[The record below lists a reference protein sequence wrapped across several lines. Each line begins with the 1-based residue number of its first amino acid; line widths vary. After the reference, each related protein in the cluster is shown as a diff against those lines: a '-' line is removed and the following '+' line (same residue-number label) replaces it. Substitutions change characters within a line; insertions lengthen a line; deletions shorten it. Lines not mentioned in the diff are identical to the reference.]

1 MRKALAFAYS
11 IWDPT
16 GNITALVESPVEIAE
31 QPAAAARIMEAHGEV
46 EQVGFVRFFSDAAH
60 PQAELRM
67 AGGEFCGNASMCTAA
82 LCRLQGKTAQE
93 TIDLR
98 VSGALGP
105 VQVTLHEEGDAA
117 FRAGIRM
124 PYPKEIRRDT
134 FVFEELKGE
143 LQLVRMDGISHLIA
157 RGSSPLYGLK
167 DDPVKAGRAI
177 KAWCGLLGADG
188 LGLMFL
194 DASHYDDTF
203 IMPPLVYVPGS
214 GTLFYEHSCASGSAA
229 AGAYLSAERGRPVR
243 VLLHEPGGDL
253 LVTADHGAC
262 SIHLHGHVRLLKR
275 IGKDASL
282 T

>member
-31 QPAAAARIMEAHGEV
+31 QPAAAARIMEAHEEV

-98 VSGALGP
+98 VSGASGL

-117 FRAGIRM
+117 FRAKCVAALREAAREEGR
-124 PYPKEIRRDT
+124 T
-134 FVFEELKGE
+134 VLFVSHNMESVRALCERCIVLEKGRLVFDGPVDDAIAIY
-143 LQLVRMDGISHLIA
+143 LQGP
-157 RGSSPLYGLK
+157 GE
-167 DDPVKAGRAI
+167 RA
-177 KAWCGLLGADG
+177 
-188 LGLMFL
+188 
-194 DASHYDDTF
+194 
-203 IMPPLVYVPGS
+203 
-214 GTLFYEHSCASGSAA
+214 E
-229 AGAYLSAERGRPVR
+229 
-243 VLLHEPGGDL
+243 
-253 LVTADHGAC
+253 
-262 SIHLHGHVRLLKR
+262 
-275 IGKDASL
+275 
-282 T
+282 